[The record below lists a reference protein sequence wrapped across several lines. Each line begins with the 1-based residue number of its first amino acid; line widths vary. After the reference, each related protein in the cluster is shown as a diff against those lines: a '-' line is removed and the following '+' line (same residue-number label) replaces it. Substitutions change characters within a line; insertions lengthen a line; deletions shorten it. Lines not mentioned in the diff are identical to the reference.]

1 MVTNEKRIPVVFGE
15 VLFDCFPGGENVLGG
30 APFNVAWHLAAFGDS
45 PCFISRVG
53 QDGLGSQIKEAMKLW
68 GMSLDGLQESEQYP
82 TGQVKV
88 SIVDHEPQYQI
99 TPDCAYDFIESD
111 EMTSLP
117 TEGLI
122 YHGSLA
128 LRNKVSRQSFVDLSQ
143 HAKLP
148 CFMDVNLRSPWWE
161 KHEVLAWLGRATW
174 AKLNEDELYLLYG
187 QGELFEKM
195 NACMDSAHLE
205 WLIVTRGADGAVA
218 LTKDAQ
224 VLTVEPEEVDNFVD
238 TVGAGDAFT
247 AVLLHGILND
257 WPLQES
263 LNQAQQF
270 ASAIVGQRGAT
281 PMNRSFYYPFP
292 MKRG

>member
-1 MVTNEKRIPVVFGE
+1 
-15 VLFDCFPGGENVLGG
+15 
-30 APFNVAWHLAAFGDS
+30 
-45 PCFISRVG
+45 
-53 QDGLGSQIKEAMKLW
+53 
-68 GMSLDGLQESEQYP
+68 
-82 TGQVKV
+82 
-88 SIVDHEPQYQI
+88 
-99 TPDCAYDFIESD
+99 
-111 EMTSLP
+111 
-117 TEGLI
+117 
-122 YHGSLA
+122 
-128 LRNKVSRQSFVDLSQ
+128 
-143 HAKLP
+143 
-148 CFMDVNLRSPWWE
+148 
-161 KHEVLAWLGRATW
+161 
-174 AKLNEDELYLLYG
+174 
-187 QGELFEKM
+187 M